1 MTFDPVSFVSLAG
14 LRDGEIASFSGGGR
28 AVARLFEFGQ
38 WRVPPAGRD
47 ARFRMCLDRLRL
59 QGLDRAV
66 ARGGGG
72 ALAWTAADPSR
83 AQGAILLP
91 LPLSPQA
98 GQLAWE
104 AAEAGPG
111 ALEMAPGEHQ
121 DLPLA
126 RSAHARLGGAF
137 LLGPGWERATAAW
150 AGREDLLLRVWRW
163 EGAIAV
169 GARVGTAGWA
179 PALAMPLPLA

>member
-1 MTFDPVSFVSLAG
+1 MTFDPQSFVRLAG
-14 LRDGEIASFSGGGR
+14 LREGEIASFSSG
-28 AVARLFEFGQ
+28 ARFARIFEFGR
-38 WRVPPAGRD
+38 WTIVPAGQE

-72 ALAWTAADPSR
+72 ALAWRADDPAR
-83 AQGAILLP
+83 AVGAISLP

-98 GQLAWE
+98 GALAWE
-104 AAEAGPG
+104 DAEAGPG

-121 DLPLA
+121 DMPAA

-137 LLGPGWERATAAW
+137 LLGPGWERAVAPW
-150 AGREDLLLRVWRW
+150 AGREDLVLRVWRW
-163 EGAIAV
+163 EGAVAV
-169 GARVGTAGWA
+169 GARVGTSGWA